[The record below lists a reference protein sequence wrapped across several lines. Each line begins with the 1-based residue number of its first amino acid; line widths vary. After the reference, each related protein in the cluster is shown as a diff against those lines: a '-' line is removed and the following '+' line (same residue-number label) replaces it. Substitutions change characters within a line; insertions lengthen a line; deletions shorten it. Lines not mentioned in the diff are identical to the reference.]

1 MNIALFGPPG
11 SGKGTQA
18 ALLHRKFD
26 LVHLST
32 GDLLRAEQ
40 NDGSALGKRVADFMR
55 QGNLV
60 PDEIVSELVQKSV
73 QESFDGGRG
82 VLFDGYPRNRRQLQ
96 RLEDLLT
103 VLRSQ
108 VDLFIG
114 LEIDAKRVIERI
126 TNRRT
131 CKNCKRV
138 YNLITHPP
146 KTEGKCDDCGEDLF
160 QRPDDTVE
168 AIETRFEEYRKQ
180 TEPLMQ
186 LLEGRAV
193 LQKVSADQPIEA
205 IQDQLQALIERKI
218 ADLEAT

>member
-18 ALLHRKFD
+18 ALLHRKFH

-40 NDGSALGKRVADFMR
+40 SDGSELGKRVAEFMR
-55 QGNLV
+55 QGSLV
-60 PDEIVSELVQKSV
+60 PDEIVGELVQKLV
-73 QESFDGGRG
+73 QESLDAGRG

-103 VLRSQ
+103 VLQSR

-114 LEIDAKRVIERI
+114 LEIDPLRVIARI

-138 YNLITHPP
+138 YNLVTH
-146 KTEGKCDDCGEDLF
+146 
-160 QRPDDTVE
+160 Q
-168 AIETRFEEYRKQ
+168 I
-180 TEPLMQ
+180 
-186 LLEGRAV
+186 GRAHV
-193 LQKVSADQPIEA
+193 
-205 IQDQLQALIERKI
+205 
-218 ADLEAT
+218 